1 MWRPGSD
8 GVLFVFL
15 RRVVWSTLRRDAGWV
30 SPPPLTWLCHN
41 DYHIMSWLD
50 LTSATFTLSPQ
61 EFEVIAQIK
70 LLQSACNSYCLTPEP
85 AFLRWFKSQA
95 LLSEEERYCCFA
107 PLSWLHHYPLDN
119 KQISAWGYG
128 LLDLLLETNTQQKLL
143 SVLSLRFTLLLFC
156 HVFTPYWSIVL
167 YFSRPLCLLL
177 SFSLALRSHGSFF
190 FQFYLRFLTGVL
202 FCSYALS
209 CEIEGLGDSSPTSP
223 KPRKSMV
230 KRLSLWVHPED
241 SCW

>member
-1 MWRPGSD
+1 MWCPGSD
-8 GVLFVFL
+8 SVLFVFL

-50 LTSATFTLSPQ
+50 LTAATFTLSLQ

-95 LLSEEERYCCFA
+95 LLSEEERYCCFTL
-107 PLSWLHHYPLDN
+107 LSWLHHYPLDN

-128 LLDLLLETNTQQKLL
+128 LLDLLLEKKTHN
-143 SVLSLRFTLLLFC
+143 R
-156 HVFTPYWSIVL
+156 
-167 YFSRPLCLLL
+167 
-177 SFSLALRSHGSFF
+177 SFSLFF
-190 FQFYLRFLTGVL
+190 LFASPCCSSVMSSLPTDLLYFTSLVL
-202 FCSYALS
+202 FAFYFPSLS
-209 CEIEGLGDSSPTSP
+209 HSDL
-223 KPRKSMV
+223 MV
-230 KRLSLWVHPED
+230 L
-241 SCW
+241 